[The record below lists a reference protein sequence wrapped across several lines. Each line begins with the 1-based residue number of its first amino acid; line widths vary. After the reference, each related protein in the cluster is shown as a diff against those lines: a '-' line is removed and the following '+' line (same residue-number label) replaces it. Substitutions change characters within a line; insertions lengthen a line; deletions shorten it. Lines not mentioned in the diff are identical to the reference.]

1 VSGTIYAA
9 GTPVKIQGTG
19 AFGSS
24 LIVNDLNVAGIG
36 NWWCDGSHGW
46 AKSIQPQFKS
56 RSMTAPI
63 DYPD

>member
-1 VSGTIYAA
+1 
-9 GTPVKIQGTG
+9 VKIQGTG